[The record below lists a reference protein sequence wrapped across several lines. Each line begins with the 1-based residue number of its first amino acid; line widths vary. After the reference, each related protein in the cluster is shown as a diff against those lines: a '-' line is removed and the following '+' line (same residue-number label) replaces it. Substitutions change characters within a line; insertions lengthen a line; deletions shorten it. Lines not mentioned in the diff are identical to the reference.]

1 MKTDTKLTMAIVTP
15 ILILAIWLP
24 RGLKLDQFVTPDE
37 AAWVGRSASFYYALA
52 HRNFPDTFQHS
63 HPGVTATWAG
73 AFVFY
78 RHYTA
83 FSWEATRR
91 PLKNWKYIEPFLEAH
106 GQDPLE
112 ILKSIRLLIVLGN
125 TTVLGLAFLSARRL
139 IGLWPAAI
147 GFILIAFD
155 PFHVGLTRLL
165 HLDGLMGNLMLLAVL
180 AFMNF
185 TYQGRHLLDLALAT
199 TATGLAWLTKSP
211 SLFLVPFISF
221 LMVVE
226 IWNRRQGNR
235 RLQLGDWWQSIWPLI
250 ILLLGSALVFVLLWP
265 AMWVDPLGT
274 LEKMSTQ
281 TKIYAIEGH
290 SLNTFFNGHIFEGD
304 PGWAFYPVNYL
315 WRTTPVV
322 LAGLCLAGL
331 TFRLRWWSFKQL
343 FRRRVAVW
351 LVLFAI
357 LFMLQMSFG
366 AKKFDRYIIPSF
378 LPLDLLAGMGWA
390 ALFSWLWRRY
400 DRLLTRVL
408 IVALL
413 ISCMGWQ
420 ILLTVQYSPYY
431 LTYYNPL
438 LGGSIKAPGVMMI
451 GWGEGLDQAARYLNT
466 KPDAK
471 DLRVMTHYPDGSVS
485 YFFDGKAMD
494 LPDVW
499 EGPDADQMDG
509 IDYLILYV
517 HQWQRQIPDPAMV
530 EYFSTKKPELVIKI
544 NGLEYARVYNLHD

>member
-1 MKTDTKLTMAIVTP
+1 MKTDAKLAIAILTP
-15 ILILAIWLP
+15 LLILAIWLP
-24 RGLKLDQFVTPDE
+24 RGLNLDQFVTPDE

-73 AFVFY
+73 AYVFY
-78 RHYTA
+78 RQYTA

-91 PLKNWKYIEPFLEAH
+91 SLKNWKYVEPFLEAH

-112 ILKSIRLLIVLGN
+112 ILESIRLIIVLGN
-125 TTVLGLAFLSARRL
+125 TAVLGLAFLSARRL

-180 AFMNF
+180 TFMNF
-185 TYQGRHLLDLALAT
+185 AYQGRHLLDLALAT

-211 SLFLVPFISF
+211 SLFLVPFFSF

-226 IWNRRQGNR
+226 IWIRWRGSR

-250 ILLLGSALVFVLLWP
+250 ILLLGSTLVFVLLWP
-265 AMWVDPLGT
+265 AMWVDPVGT
-274 LEKMSTQ
+274 LEKMIAQ
-281 TKIYAIEGH
+281 TTIYAIGGH
-290 SLNTFFNGHIFEGD
+290 SLNTFFNGNIFDGD

-331 TFRLRWWSFKQL
+331 TFRLRWSSFEQPLK
-343 FRRRVAVW
+343 RRVAVW

-357 LFMLQMSFG
+357 LFMLQMSLS

-390 ALFSWLWRRY
+390 ALVGWLWKRY
-400 DRLLTRVL
+400 DRLLARAL

-413 ISCMGWQ
+413 ILCMGWQ
-420 ILLTVQYSPYY
+420 ILLTVQHSPYY

-438 LGGSIKAPGVMMI
+438 LGGSTKAPGVMMV

-466 KPDAK
+466 KPNAE

-485 YFFDGKAMD
+485 YFFDGKARD

-517 HQWQRQIPDPAMV
+517 HQWQRQIPDPAMID
-530 EYFSTKKPELVIKI
+530 YFSTQIPEFVVKI
-544 NGLEYARVYNLHD
+544 DGLEYARVYNLHE